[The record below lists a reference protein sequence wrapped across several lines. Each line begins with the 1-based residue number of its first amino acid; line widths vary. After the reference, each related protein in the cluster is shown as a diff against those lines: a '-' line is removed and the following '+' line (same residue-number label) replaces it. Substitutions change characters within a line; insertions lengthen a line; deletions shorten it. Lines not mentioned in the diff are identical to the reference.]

1 MFISTYV
8 VLEAQVSDIRGNE
21 EKSSV
26 SDPVVTHIRERHFL
40 NTPTW
45 AWILMPDL
53 YRPARCVAHNLV
65 QCVLMKRSIA
75 DMVLYKH
82 NLNQILRSS
91 NRQHH
96 NSGRRQTLVPLVFCL
111 SRAGSILQL
120 ERRATPP
127 ERNTP
132 ARTSRRSSPVL
143 HPSLPVSAFLS
154 PNGIHGFGNCILSP
168 RVLHVSIL

>member
-53 YRPARCVAHNLV
+53 
-65 QCVLMKRSIA
+65 
-75 DMVLYKH
+75 
-82 NLNQILRSS
+82 
-91 NRQHH
+91 
-96 NSGRRQTLVPLVFCL
+96 
-111 SRAGSILQL
+111 
-120 ERRATPP
+120 
-127 ERNTP
+127 
-132 ARTSRRSSPVL
+132 
-143 HPSLPVSAFLS
+143 
-154 PNGIHGFGNCILSP
+154 
-168 RVLHVSIL
+168 